1 MSSPSAAPDHVP
13 VERFKPTNGSAIGY
27 VGLAL
32 IVLLVGYLLL
42 VDRSA
47 TGFSVALAAAFFGVV
62 IWVTQVRPRAVA
74 YPHRLLLRNSVRD
87 TEVPLALIDQVSV
100 RQTLN
105 VWVGDRR
112 FVCIGIGDSVRS
124 MLKQGRKSQS
134 SLLGTGRWGQFS
146 EMAERAAPDQTAM
159 PYQAWVVSRIEEL
172 AEQERRSLAGR
183 AAEGE
188 VRRLVAWPEVVAM
201 VVLALAFAGSLVL

>member
-1 MSSPSAAPDHVP
+1 MSSPSGAGDRTP
-13 VERFKPTNGSAIGY
+13 VERFKPTNGLVIGY

-32 IVLLVGYLLL
+32 VVLLVVYLVL
-42 VDRSA
+42 VDRSG
-47 TGFSVALAAAFFGVV
+47 TGFSVALGVAFFGVV

-87 TEVPLALIDQVSV
+87 TEVPLALIDGVSV

-112 FVCIGIGDSVRS
+112 FVCIGIGSSVRS
-124 MLKQGRKSQS
+124 MLKQGRRSQS
-134 SLLGTGRWGQFS
+134 SLLGTGRWGQFA

-172 AEQERRSLAGR
+172 AEQERRRLGGR
-183 AAEGE
+183 SAEGE
-188 VRRLVAWPEVVAM
+188 VRRLVAWPEVGAM
-201 VVLALAFAGSLVL
+201 VVLALTFAASLVF

>member
-1 MSSPSAAPDHVP
+1 MSSPSGAGDRVP
-13 VERFKPTNGSAIGY
+13 VERFKPTNGFAIGY
-27 VGLAL
+27 FGLGL
-32 IVLLVGYLLL
+32 VVLLVAYLLL
-42 VDRSA
+42 VDRSG

-62 IWVTQVRPRAVA
+62 IWVTQIRPRAVA

-87 TEVPLALIDQVSV
+87 TEVPLAMIDGVSV

-112 FVCIGIGDSVRS
+112 FVCIGIGESVRS
-124 MLKQGRKSQS
+124 MMKQGRKSQS
-134 SLLGTGRWGQFS
+134 SLLGTGRWHQFS

-172 AEQERRSLAGR
+172 ADQERRGPSGR
-183 AAEGE
+183 AAVGE

-201 VVLALAFAGSLVL
+201 IVLALAFAASLVF

>member
-1 MSSPSAAPDHVP
+1 MSSASAARDSVP
-13 VERFKPTNGSAIGY
+13 VERFKPTNGFAIGY

-32 IVLLVGYLLL
+32 VVLLVGYLLL
-42 VDRSA
+42 VDRSG
-47 TGFSVALAAAFFGVV
+47 TGLSVALAAAFFGVV
-62 IWVTQVRPRAVA
+62 IWVTQIRPRAVA
-74 YPHRLLLRNSVRD
+74 YPDRLLLRNSVRD
-87 TEVPLALIDQVSV
+87 IEVPLASIDAVSV

-112 FVCIGIGDSVRS
+112 FVCIGIGESVRS

-134 SLLGTGRWGQFS
+134 SLLGTGRWHQFS

-172 AEQERRSLAGR
+172 ADQERRRLAGV
-183 AAEGE
+183 AADDE
-188 VRRLVAWPEVVAM
+188 VRRLVAWPEVLAM
-201 VVLALAFAGSLVL
+201 VALALAFAASLVF